1 MLQNSLGAKIS
12 TLRKVIA
19 VTEIN
24 WISVSSL
31 CMATGE
37 KMPWDLGYRLE
48 EQKHCDLLRSKTGK
62 QVT

>member
-37 KMPWDLGYRLE
+37 KMLWDLGYRLE
-48 EQKHCDLLRSKTGK
+48 E
-62 QVT
+62 